1 MPKGHPYKK
10 ATYTKRPPHT
20 KNKNLKIFFRVNH
33 YLFYLI
39 HNIKNFNFTISQ
51 PLNYKFSTKITIT
64 ISPHRL
70 RPRLRLRLR
79 LRPRLRLRL
88 RLRLGLGLGYP

>member
-33 YLFYLI
+33 YLLYLI

-64 ISPHRL
+64 ISPTQAWL
-70 RPRLRLRLR
+70 RPRPRARLR
-79 LRPRLRLRL
+79 LRPRL